1 MRHWLLQI
9 TNELSNDLSLDFL
22 KSLFDV
28 FDNDS
33 SERDYLSSF
42 LRQLSLT
49 ASDEA
54 ESQSVEEVAR
64 YIGDVVTLLDSTV
77 SSTDR
82 EAIIEELITFAS
94 VGQFSSEAGS
104 IDVDSI
110 DVDSI
115 DGDLSASSAEI
126 GSQASR
132 SDSFNLRDL
141 FSVHQAFAENRLV
154 QKLGITLATLSP
166 DFSMEELGDDAIAS
180 AGNIFSGSTAH
191 VQTYNDGVI
200 IDAVAHD
207 DPQQLLADLQSL
219 GFEGSFFGDTVSGWL
234 PLTSISA
241 LADLQTLRSARP
253 SYAISRVGEVTSEA
267 DQALTADIARDLFDV
282 DGTGITV
289 GILSDS
295 FSASVG
301 ANGSYDED
309 IASGDLPD
317 DVEILADIFSGI
329 DEGRAMAQLIYDLAP
344 GTELAF
350 RTAFRGAA
358 DFANGILELVAAG
371 ADVIVDDIGY
381 LDQPFFQDGV
391 IAQAVDQAVAAGVPY
406 FSAAG
411 NSGADSYE
419 ADFQFGLQFGNY
431 RLHDF
436 DPGNEVDIFQSFT
449 LDPGEG
455 IDLSFQ
461 WDEPF
466 RSSGGSGATN
476 DLDIFIFDSPD
487 LTTGNVVA
495 ASVDD
500 NIRSGN
506 AFEIFNFINNTSS
519 TQDFHIV
526 IGRNVLQGGDDPGR
540 LKYIDF
546 DGRASNLEYA
556 TNSPTSFGHPNA
568 EGAAA
573 VGAAF
578 YLDTPA
584 FGTTPPLL
592 ESFSSLGG
600 TEILFDTAG
609 NRLATPELRQ
619 TVDFVAVDG
628 TNTTFFGGDIGDDSG
643 NFPNFFG
650 TSAAAPHAAA
660 VAALMLEAANEAG
673 LDPTPQDIYTALEA
687 SAIDMDNPF
696 TAGFDVGYDAASGFG
711 LIQADLAIDILL
723 NNLLPDGEI
732 IDGTNDR
739 DILVGTPGD
748 DIITGFGARDLLTG
762 GDGSDQFVYGSPDDR
777 FDNILDFEPGVDKIV
792 LSALLDN
799 IGYSGSNPFDDGYL
813 AVFPQS
819 IRSSAILQLD
829 VDGGGD
835 NLVRY
840 IQATGVTPLE
850 LANIDNFV
858 F

>member
-1 MRHWLLQI
+1 MRHWLLPI
-9 TNELSNDLSLDFL
+9 TAELSNDLSLDFL
-22 KSLFDV
+22 KHLFDV
-28 FDNDS
+28 FDSDS
-33 SERDYLSSF
+33 SERDYLSSVV
-42 LRQLSLT
+42 RQLSFT
-49 ASDEA
+49 TNSEA
-54 ESQSVEEVAR
+54 APQSAEEVVR
-64 YIGDVVTLLDSTV
+64 YIEDVATLLDSTV
-77 SSTDR
+77 SPINR

-94 VGQFSSEAGS
+94 ENQFRAEVGSTDIGLSES
-104 IDVDSI
+104 I
-110 DVDSI
+110 
-115 DGDLSASSAEI
+115 AEI
-126 GSQASR
+126 APLASR
-132 SDSFNLRDL
+132 LDSFTLKDL
-141 FSVHQAFAENRLV
+141 FSAHQALAGNQLV

-166 DFSMEELGDDAIAS
+166 DFSTAGLGDGAIALTN
-180 AGNIFSGSTAH
+180 NIFSGTTANL
-191 VQTYNDGVI
+191 QTYSGGVI

-219 GFEGSFFGDTVSGWL
+219 GFEGSSFGNTVSGWV

-241 LADLQTLRSARP
+241 LADLETLRSARP

-267 DQALTADIARDLFDV
+267 DPALAADVARDFFGV

-295 FSASVG
+295 FSASIG

-317 DVEILADIFSGI
+317 DVNILADIFSGS

-344 GTELAF
+344 GTDLAF

-419 ADFQFGLQFGNY
+419 ADFQFGLEFGNY

-436 DPGNEVDIFQSFT
+436 DPGNEIDIFQGFT
-449 LDPGEG
+449 LNPGEG
-455 IDLSFQ
+455 INLSFQ

-466 RSSGGSGATN
+466 SSSGGSGATN
-476 DLDIFIFDSPD
+476 DLDIFVFDSPD
-487 LTTGNVVA
+487 LTTGNIVA

-500 NIRSGN
+500 NISSGD
-506 AFEIFNFINNTSS
+506 AFEIFNFINSTGS
-519 TQDFHIV
+519 TQEFHIV

-556 TNSPTSFGHPNA
+556 TNSSTSFGHPNA

-660 VAALMLEAANEAG
+660 VAALMLEAANNAG
-673 LDPTPQDIYTALEA
+673 LEPTPQDIYTALES
-687 SAIDMDNPF
+687 SAIDMDDPF
-696 TAGFDVGYDAASGFG
+696 TAGFDVGYDFASGFG
-711 LIQADLAIDILL
+711 LIQADAAIDTLL
-723 NNLLPDGEI
+723 TNLSPGGEI
-732 IDGTNDR
+732 IDGTDNRDR
-739 DILVGTPGD
+739 LTGTPGD
-748 DIITGFGARDLLTG
+748 DTITGFGARDLLVG
-762 GDGSDQFVYGSPDDR
+762 GDGSDQFVYNSPDDGI
-777 FDNILDFEPGVDKIV
+777 DNILDFEPGVDKIV
-792 LSALLDN
+792 LTTLLDN
-799 IGYSGSNPFDDGYL
+799 LGYAGNTPFVDGYL
-813 AVFPQS
+813 EIFPQS

-829 VDGGGD
+829 IDGGGD
-835 NLVRY
+835 NLVPY

-858 F
+858 V